1 MCRPPQRR
9 EHALTSSPLPLEQA
23 ESHRNLLRLLEQLR
37 ADCIC
42 GNAEALIPSKV
53 DQVKVNPALILGH
66 DNKELPYYHELDSD
80 LYTPE
85 IHRPASSLYSY
96 NCGDDNRELRERSCS
111 TISLKDDAIII
122 SQEGSPWTQKGSP
135 LPPPLHTP
143 SSEGSTYINSGHHES
158 EHQSQPSSCLYV
170 AASEA
175 TLVDE
180 EEPHFNSSYEKIEYA
195 ERFVDAAVCV
205 MESIWPVST
214 LHTHP
219 AMTLPPL
226 RLFVH
231 EFLRRSRTSFP
242 ALQLALFYLARLR
255 AHLSAVYFS
264 FDPAQ
269 DNENDVY
276 FCGPISPIYH
286 PSLRCGRRMFLTALM
301 SASKYLLDR
310 PPSNLAWARL
320 GGLELEH
327 LNTVEASFLGAIQ
340 FDLFVS
346 PQSWAKLRAG
356 STKLA
361 DHGSPEDFARTVFDA
376 AGTEVRGFALAPKKL
391 SGARYVEQWRFQ
403 VDTQAVFC

>member
-9 EHALTSSPLPLEQA
+9 EHALTSSPLPLDQA
-23 ESHRNLLRLLEQLR
+23 ESHRNLLKLLEQLR

-42 GNAEALIPSKV
+42 DNADALIRSNANQIKLGDPNK
-53 DQVKVNPALILGH
+53 ALS
-66 DNKELPYYHELDSD
+66 DYYELDSD
-80 LYTPE
+80 LYTPD
-85 IHRPASSLYSY
+85 ILRPASSLHSF
-96 NCGDDNRELRERSCS
+96 NCGDNDCEEREHSCS
-111 TISLKDDAIII
+111 TISLKDDAINI
-122 SQEGSPWTQKGSP
+122 SQDSSPWTQKGSP
-135 LPPPLHTP
+135 LHPPLHTP

-195 ERFVDAAVCV
+195 ERFVDAAVLV
-205 MESIWPVST
+205 MESIWPAST

-231 EFLRRSRTSFP
+231 EFLRRSRASFP
-242 ALQLALFYLARLR
+242 ALQIALLYLARLR
-255 AHLSAVYFS
+255 MHLSAAHFS
-264 FDPAQ
+264 FDPAH
-269 DNENDVY
+269 DNEDEVF
-276 FCGPISPIYH
+276 FCGPTSPIYH

-346 PQSWAKLRAG
+346 PQTWAKLRSG
-356 STKLA
+356 SSKLA
-361 DHGSPEDFARTVFDA
+361 DHGLPEDFARTVFDA
-376 AGTEVRGFALAPKKL
+376 AGTEVRGFTLAPKKKL
-391 SGARYVEQWRFQ
+391 SGPDYVERWRSH
-403 VDTQAVFC
+403 VDMQAVFV